1 MTKKGHKEIS
11 SKKEHIEKAMLEN
24 FVSLQKVLTNLAVK
38 FDSLSDN
45 ISKLLK
51 LFEISAK
58 TFVEK
63 QTPEIGGRKTD
74 KDFLEKL
81 DKLLEQNKIIAKG
94 LTLMEEKLK
103 ERLYGPRLEVSQV
116 IGARGE
122 KTKEIITAERPHY
135 PMY

>member
-1 MTKKGHKEIS
+1 MVKKGHTGS
-11 SKKEHIEKAMLEN
+11 SGKKEHIEKAMLEN

-45 ISKLLK
+45 ISKLLQ

-63 QTPEIGGRKTD
+63 QTPELGGRKTD

-81 DKLLEQNKIIAKG
+81 DRLLEQNKIIAKG

-103 ERLYGPRLEVSQV
+103 DRLYGPRLEVSQA
-116 IGARGE
+116 IAARGE
-122 KTKEIITAERPHY
+122 KTKEMPTPERPHY